1 MDPVKKIA
9 SNVDGKHMQKL
20 GRGRKLGSSKLL
32 ISKNLTFLSIKNI
45 DEQVRNSTIQLFV
58 IYSDFI
64 FNFRGK
70 DIRFLYQY
78 LNLY

>member
-70 DIRFLYQY
+70 DVRFLYQY